1 MNQCI
6 HPKNTPS
13 CGHVEWSRQ
22 MAQVLLILERP
33 FDAIRTS
40 VGWDSLR
47 ISVRTL
53 SIKDLGL
60 FILRLTVHTYIHTY
74 IHTYTHKS
82 SKRPYC
88 LCHRV
93 EIRVGCSTM
102 CHPGQESKPF
112 SLGRCLRADI
122 TAFFI
127 PNFADNGPPLLD
139 NFCQGKPERVHLQP
153 FTLSSLQLNWRVND
167 LEQ

>member
-1 MNQCI
+1 MWNG
-6 HPKNTPS
+6 PGRWLKSYSSWSDPLMPS
-13 CGHVEWSRQ
+13 GRALAETAWGFLYGLYRSKTWACWFY
-22 MAQVLLILERP
+22 VLL
-33 FDAIRTS
+33 
-40 VGWDSLR
+40 
-47 ISVRTL
+47 
-53 SIKDLGL
+53 
-60 FILRLTVHTYIHTY
+60 Y

-82 SKRPYC
+82 SKQPYC

>member
-1 MNQCI
+1 MYSSQE
-6 HPKNTPS
+6 HTQLWP
-13 CGHVEWSRQ
+13 CGMVQADGSSPTHLGATLWCHQDVRWLRQ
-22 MAQVLLILERP
+22 PED
-33 FDAIRTS
+33 FCT
-40 VGWDSLR
+40 DSIDQR
-47 ISVRTL
+47 
-53 SIKDLGL
+53 LGL
-60 FILRLTVHTYIHTY
+60 VDFTSYCTY

-82 SKRPYC
+82 SKQPYC